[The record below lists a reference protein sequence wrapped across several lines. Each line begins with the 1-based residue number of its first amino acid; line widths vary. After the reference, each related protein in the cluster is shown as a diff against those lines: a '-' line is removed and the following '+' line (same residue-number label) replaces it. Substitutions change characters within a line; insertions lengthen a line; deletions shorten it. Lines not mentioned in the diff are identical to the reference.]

1 MTIFNSL
8 LLGIV
13 QGLTEFLPIS
23 SSGHLILMRE
33 VLGINIQSG
42 LTFDAI
48 LQLGTILAVFV
59 YFRKLVLELIRDAVR
74 YVIGQ
79 GKKVKK
85 ENQMLILALIF
96 GTIPAATLGFFLEDV
111 METAFRSTLLVAV
124 TLVAGSLLFIAAE
137 RLAKQKLKSVSPKHG
152 WWIGCFQVLAL
163 IPGVSRSGA
172 TISGG
177 LLLGLNRVTAAR
189 FSFLLAL
196 PVITGSGLK
205 KLLDVYQFGI
215 ADVSTLHLS
224 LGFVSAFI
232 VGLVCIHYLLKY
244 LKNHTL
250 YAFVWYRLALAAIVL
265 IAYIYY

>member
-1 MTIFNSL
+1 MTIFDSL
-8 LLGIV
+8 LLGII

-33 VLGINIQSG
+33 VLGINTQGG

-74 YVIGQ
+74 YLIGQ

-85 ENQMLILALIF
+85 ENRMLILALIF
-96 GTIPAATLGFFLEDV
+96 GTIPAAALGFFLEDV
-111 METAFRSTLLVAV
+111 METVFRSALLVAV
-124 TLVAGSLLFIAAE
+124 TLIAGSLLFVAAE
-137 RLAKQKLKSVSPKHG
+137 RLAKQKFENVSPKQG
-152 WWIGCFQVLAL
+152 WWIGCFQLLAL

-177 LLLGLNRVTAAR
+177 LLLGINRVTAAR

-196 PVITGSGLK
+196 PIITGSGLK

-215 ADVSTLHLS
+215 VDVSALHLT
-224 LGFVSAFI
+224 LGFVSAFV
-232 VGLVCIHYLLKY
+232 VGLICIHYLLKY